1 MGYLIKA
8 VRIYLDLVGVACYG
22 CTNTLKDITLKKLS
36 TTLLLTL
43 FAVMLLVTGQ
53 QAWAA
58 KAINFELTDSK
69 GKAHRLSD
77 YKGKWVLVNFWAPWC
92 PRCMMEFPLLNDLD
106 ARNDVVVLGIAM
118 DYGTDQNSVHTIA
131 SRYSL
136 RYPNILAGNRKDQN
150 SPALQI
156 GPIDFYPTSY
166 LYAPDGDLVMFIPG
180 IVSKNKLSAFMN
192 NYVGIAATAVAEAPP
207 PVIAPVASA
216 PAPAPAPAAVVSKPS
231 AVKPATIQKPASDA
245 SKKKIVSRY

>member
-1 MGYLIKA
+1 M
-8 VRIYLDLVGVACYG
+8 
-22 CTNTLKDITLKKLS
+22 KKLS

-43 FAVMLLVTGQ
+43 FAVMLVITGQ

-92 PRCMMEFPLLNDLD
+92 PRCWMEFPLLNDLD
-106 ARNDVVVLGIAM
+106 ARNDVVVLGVAM
-118 DYGTDQNSVHTIA
+118 DYGTDQNSVQTYA
-131 SRYSL
+131 GRYNL
-136 RYPNILAGNRKDQN
+136 RYPNILAGNRKDQD
-150 SPALQI
+150 SPAHQI

-166 LYAPDGDLVMFIPG
+166 LYAPDGELVMFIPG
-180 IVSKNKLSAFMN
+180 IVSKTKLSSFMN
-192 NYVGIAATAVAEAPP
+192 SYVSTTPTAVAEAPP
-207 PVIAPVASA
+207 PVV
-216 PAPAPAPAAVVSKPS
+216 APAASVPVPVPAAVTSKPS
-231 AVKPATIQKPASDA
+231 AVKPVTIQKPASDA

>member
-1 MGYLIKA
+1 M
-8 VRIYLDLVGVACYG
+8 
-22 CTNTLKDITLKKLS
+22 KKLS

-43 FAVMLLVTGQ
+43 FAVMLVITGQ

-92 PRCMMEFPLLNDLD
+92 PRCWMEFPLLNDLD
-106 ARNDVVVLGIAM
+106 ARNDVVVLGVAM
-118 DYGTDQNSVHTIA
+118 DYGTDLNSVQTYA
-131 SRYSL
+131 GRYNL
-136 RYPNILAGNRKDQN
+136 RYPNILAGNRKDQD
-150 SPALQI
+150 SPAHQI

-166 LYAPDGDLVMFIPG
+166 LYAPDGELVMFIPG
-180 IVSKNKLSAFMN
+180 IVSKTKLSSFMN
-192 NYVGIAATAVAEAPP
+192 NYASTAPTAVAEAPP
-207 PVIAPVASA
+207 PVVAPAVTAPV
-216 PAPAPAPAAVVSKPS
+216 PAAVTSKPS
-231 AVKPATIQKPASDA
+231 AVKPVTIQKPASDA

>member
-1 MGYLIKA
+1 M
-8 VRIYLDLVGVACYG
+8 
-22 CTNTLKDITLKKLS
+22 KKLS

-43 FAVMLLVTGQ
+43 FAVMLVITGQ

-92 PRCMMEFPLLNDLD
+92 PRCWMEFPLLNDLD
-106 ARNDVVVLGIAM
+106 ARNDVVVLGVAM
-118 DYGTDQNSVHTIA
+118 DYGTDQNSVQTYA
-131 SRYSL
+131 SRYNL
-136 RYPNILAGNRKDQN
+136 RYPNIMAGNRKDQD
-150 SPALQI
+150 SPAHQI

-166 LYAPDGDLVMFIPG
+166 LYAPDGELVMFIPG
-180 IVSKNKLSAFMN
+180 IVSKTKLSSFMN
-192 NYVGIAATAVAEAPP
+192 NYVSTAPTAVAEAPP
-207 PVIAPVASA
+207 PVVAPTVTAPV
-216 PAPAPAPAAVVSKPS
+216 PAAVTLKPS
-231 AVKPATIQKPASDA
+231 AVKPVTIQKPASNA